1 MEARMNR
8 TPLTLLT
15 FLLLAVVPACG
26 DGFGGALISDEQEVQ
41 LGEEVDAEI
50 RSQYTLRADNDAVT
64 IWARELSVPIIAA
77 STGWRNP
84 DDFGGYQ
91 VDVIDDDQLVNAFA
105 APGGF
110 VYISTGLIMTAGS
123 CAEIAGV
130 VSHELAHV
138 TERHGVKAIEGAY
151 GVQVVSQWF
160 LGDGLATDAA
170 GTIYGF
176 LANTQFSQAHES
188 EADAFGLRIAL
199 GAGYN
204 PYGLVDFF
212 SKLLALS
219 DGAEVPAFL
228 SSHPATQDRI
238 DAVTKQIE
246 SRYGD
251 SVNPGTTQTYD
262 CVATAMNLAQ
272 MKARIGNGQVALEPG
287 TGPQ

>member
-1 MEARMNR
+1 MNR

-138 TERHGVKAIEGAY
+138 TERHTVESLEQQYAAQEIIG
-151 GVQVVSQWF
+151 WF
-160 LGDGLATDAA
+160 LGDALAGDIAKI
-170 GTIYGF
+170 IYA
-176 LANTQFSQAHES
+176 LVVDTAFSRDDEA
-188 EADAFGLRIAL
+188 EADDVGLQIVYD
-199 GAGYN
+199 AGYN

-212 SKLLALS
+212 ETLLAMEGNGIGYP
-219 DGAEVPAFL
+219 DFL
-228 SSHPATQDRI
+228 STHPATEERVSELKSLIKEYWGSDVVRDR
-238 DAVTKQIE
+238 
-246 SRYGD
+246 
-251 SVNPGTTQTYD
+251 TQTYE
-262 CVATAMNLAQ
+262 CVGTT
-272 MKARIGNGQVALEPG
+272 RTLEQIQSEP
-287 TGPQ
+287 

>member
-138 TERHGVKAIEGAY
+138 TERHTVESLEQQYAAQEIIG
-151 GVQVVSQWF
+151 WF
-160 LGDGLATDAA
+160 LGDALAGDIAKI
-170 GTIYGF
+170 IYA
-176 LANTQFSQAHES
+176 LVVDTAFSRDDEA
-188 EADAFGLRIAL
+188 EADDVGLQIVYD
-199 GAGYN
+199 AGYN

-212 SKLLALS
+212 ETLLAMEGNGIGYP
-219 DGAEVPAFL
+219 DFL
-228 SSHPATQDRI
+228 STHPATEERVSELKSLIKEYWGSDVVRDR
-238 DAVTKQIE
+238 
-246 SRYGD
+246 
-251 SVNPGTTQTYD
+251 TQTYE
-262 CVATAMNLAQ
+262 CVGTT
-272 MKARIGNGQVALEPG
+272 RTLEQIQSEP
-287 TGPQ
+287 